1 MEHRLVTDSRCSA
14 VFGNVT
20 VYIDS
25 FEVTG
30 EKKFTY
36 QPTVST
42 GIYFSELGRYPVLVK
57 IKGRIPRSA
66 ESFPAVDFDSGM
78 RGNTRYTFTI
88 GTVKFRNSRLK
99 KYSISEQTNSQFDV
113 CELELYCESQLTQ
126 GEAT

>member
-1 MEHRLVTDSRCSA
+1 MEHRLITDSRCSA

-42 GIYFSELGRYPVLVK
+42 GIFQRTRQISGACKNKGQDSQICGEFSGGGL
-57 IKGRIPRSA
+57 
-66 ESFPAVDFDSGM
+66 
-78 RGNTRYTFTI
+78 
-88 GTVKFRNSRLK
+88 
-99 KYSISEQTNSQFDV
+99 
-113 CELELYCESQLTQ
+113 
-126 GEAT
+126 